1 MKRLTPELAG
11 QLKDIVGNKGWLD
24 DPQAMAPYLTEWRGL
39 VTGKAPLV
47 LRPGSTQ
54 EVADIVKLCAAH
66 RLPIVPQGGN
76 TGMVAGGIPSASGE
90 EILINLGRM
99 NRIRDLDALDYTV
112 TVEAGCVLADLQAA
126 AKAAD
131 RLFPLSLGAEGSC
144 EIGGNLSTN
153 AGGVMTLRYGN
164 MRDLVLGL
172 EVVLPDGRI
181 WNGLRKLRKN
191 NTGYDFKHLFIA
203 AEGTLGIITAATL
216 KLFPRPQ
223 QVAIALVAVPDPA
236 ASVKLLASLRPQTGD
251 TITAFE
257 LVPRLALE
265 LACKYIPNVV
275 DPFAEIHSWYV
286 LIEVGAGGHGLDIIS
301 ATENALAEAI
311 EQGLALDAVVAQNV
325 AQGEQFWRMR
335 ESLAEV
341 QKEAGGSIR
350 HDISVPVSQVPAFL
364 EEATAAVLRLMPD
377 ARPMPFGHVG
387 DGNIHFNIVKPLNQD
402 AKSFQAR
409 TREIN
414 EVVHDILLA
423 RGGSIS
429 AEHGIGAV
437 RRDELGRTA
446 DPLELELMSVLKS
459 ALDPHGLM
467 NPGKLLPARQERGQG

>member
-1 MKRLTPELAG
+1 MTRLTPELVR
-11 QLKDIVGNKGWLD
+11 QFKDIVGEKGYLD
-24 DPQAMAPYLTEWRGL
+24 TPPDMAPYLTEWRGL

-47 LRPGSTQ
+47 LRPASTE
-54 EVADIVKLCAAH
+54 EVAAIVKLCAAH
-66 RLPIVPQGGN
+66 HLPIVPQGGN
-76 TGMVAGGIPSASGE
+76 TGMVAGGIPSTHGR

-99 NRIRDLDALDYTV
+99 NRIRDLDPLDYTV

-126 AKAAD
+126 AKEAD

-144 EIGGNLSTN
+144 QIGGNLATN

-203 AEGTLGIITAATL
+203 AEGTLGIITASCL

-223 QVAIALVAVPDPA
+223 QVAIALVAVPDPE
-236 ASVKLLASLRPQTGD
+236 ASVELLARLRPQTGD

-275 DPFAEIHSWYV
+275 DPFAAAHPWYV
-286 LIEVGAGGHGLDIIS
+286 LIEVGAGGQGLDIIS
-301 ATENALAEAI
+301 ATEHALAEAI
-311 EQGLALDAVVAQNV
+311 EQGVVRDAVVAQNV
-325 AQGEQFWRMR
+325 AQGAQFWRMR

-364 EEATAAVLRLMPD
+364 EEATAAVLRLMPE

-387 DGNIHFNIVKPLNQD
+387 DGNIHFNILKPAGLD
-402 AKSFQAR
+402 AASFHAR
-409 TREIN
+409 TAEIN
-414 EVVHDILLA
+414 TAVHDILLA

-437 RRDELGRTA
+437 RRDELARTA
-446 DPLELELMSVLKS
+446 DPLELELMATLKS
-459 ALDPHGLM
+459 ALDPQGLM
-467 NPGKLLPARQERGQG
+467 NPGKLLPSPSEPGQG

>member
-1 MKRLTPELAG
+1 MTRLTPEIAT
-11 QLKDIVGNKGWLD
+11 QLKGIVGSKGWLD
-24 DPQAMAPYLTEWRGL
+24 DAQAMAPYLTEWRGL
-39 VTGKAPLV
+39 VTGRTPLI
-47 LRPGSTQ
+47 LRPGSTA
-54 EVADIVKLCAAH
+54 EVAAIVKLCAAQG
-66 RLPIVPQGGN
+66 LAMVPQGGN
-76 TGMVAGGIPSASGE
+76 TGMVAGGIPSPDGE
-90 EILINLGRM
+90 QILINLGRM

-144 EIGGNLSTN
+144 QIGGNLATN

-203 AEGTLGIITAATL
+203 AEGTLGIITAASL

-223 QVAIALVAVPDPA
+223 QVAIALVAVPSPA
-236 ASVKLLASLRPQTGD
+236 ASVQLLARLRPQTGD

-257 LVPRLALE
+257 LVPRFALE
-265 LACKYIPNVV
+265 LACKHVPTVI
-275 DPFAEIHSWYV
+275 DPFSAAHPWYV
-286 LIEVGAGGHGLDIIS
+286 LIEVGAGGQGLDIVN
-301 ATENALAEAI
+301 ATEMALAESI
-311 EQGLALDAVVAQNV
+311 DQGLVIDAVVAQNG

-341 QKEAGGSIR
+341 QKEEGGSIR
-350 HDISVPVSQVPAFL
+350 HDISVPVSQVPTFL
-364 EEATAAVLRLMPD
+364 DQATAAVLRLMPD

-387 DGNIHFNIVKPLNQD
+387 DGNIHFNIVKPVNID
-402 AKSFQAR
+402 AKTFQAR

-423 RGGSIS
+423 LGGSIS

-437 RRDELGRTA
+437 RRAELARTG
-446 DPLELELMSVLKS
+446 DPLELELMSVLK
-459 ALDPHGLM
+459 ATLDPQGLM
-467 NPGKLLPARQERGQG
+467 NPGKLLPTRREQ